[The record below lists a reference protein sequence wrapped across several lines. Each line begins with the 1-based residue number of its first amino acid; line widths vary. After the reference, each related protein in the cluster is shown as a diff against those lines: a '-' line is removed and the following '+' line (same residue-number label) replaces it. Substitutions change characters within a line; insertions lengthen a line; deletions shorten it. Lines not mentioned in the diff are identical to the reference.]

1 MPTNLTSHLL
11 TLNQSFVNVFY
22 LFLNNSVGSV
32 SPGFSECSKCFL
44 LRHSDTCGQIKSSF
58 IFYYRRCHGGSVLF
72 IWPCSPSE
80 GKPKVWQCKHAALS
94 HAATG
99 PSWSASLPPST
110 RHASTTRFWRQ
121 AGIYSPPLNIL
132 SQWRRPLWLV
142 GLKSQCE
149 QEAAELDG
157 RLPAP
162 GSAPGAL
169 QDCGAVRPKANNV
182 PTARVHILCGS
193 AASPQVPSQHFR
205 AEKDSRYTRAGGLLC
220 VAVIH
225 GRQYS
230 SSFMV

>member
-1 MPTNLTSHLL
+1 MARR
-11 TLNQSFVNVFY
+11 
-22 LFLNNSVGSV
+22 
-32 SPGFSECSKCFL
+32 SKKQ
-44 LRHSDTCGQIKSSF
+44 R
-58 IFYYRRCHGGSVLF
+58 
-72 IWPCSPSE
+72 
-80 GKPKVWQCKHAALS
+80 
-94 HAATG
+94 
-99 PSWSASLPPST
+99 
-110 RHASTTRFWRQ
+110 
-121 AGIYSPPLNIL
+121 
-132 SQWRRPLWLV
+132 
-142 GLKSQCE
+142 E

-193 AASPQVPSQHFR
+193 AAFPPVPSQYFR

-230 SSFMV
+230 SSFMVLEAGALNGWVEPSVGLLDVLAPGADPVTAFKCKDHLRYGLKNHH